1 MHLSNVKPVTTNPT
15 RPGLSTVGTAH
26 EIVPMVCSWVGV
38 HVSPGQS
45 RTRTRRCQSSC
56 LGLRD
61 QVVRGL
67 PEQVGLDL
75 SSITLPSLITPKLKV
90 VELASGKCS
99 HPRPPMWH
107 DSVGFSW
114 IGPIV
119 VHPELHAR
127 LIDAHCFSN
136 QREAALLPRTV
147 RDPIRCK
154 HGSARGTM

>member
-1 MHLSNVKPVTTNPT
+1 MLKTYETNPN

-45 RTRTRRCQSSC
+45 RTRTRRCQRSC
-56 LGLRD
+56 LGLN
-61 QVVRGL
+61 
-67 PEQVGLDL
+67 
-75 SSITLPSLITPKLKV
+75 SITLPSLIAPKLKV

-99 HPRPPMWH
+99 HSRPPMWH
-107 DSVGFSW
+107 DSVSFSW

-127 LIDAHCFSN
+127 LIDAHRFSN
-136 QREAALLPRTV
+136 QREATLLPRTM

>member
-1 MHLSNVKPVTTNPT
+1 MLKTYEANPN

-26 EIVPMVCSWVGV
+26 EIVPTLCSWVGV

-56 LGLRD
+56 LS
-61 QVVRGL
+61 
-67 PEQVGLDL
+67 L
-75 SSITLPSLITPKLKV
+75 SSITLPSLIASKLKV
-90 VELASGKCS
+90 VELASGKCG

-107 DSVGFSW
+107 DPVGFSW

-127 LIDAHCFSN
+127 FSDAHCFSN
-136 QREAALLPRTV
+136 HREATLLSRTT
-147 RDPIRCK
+147 RNPIWCK
-154 HGSARGTM
+154 HRSARGTMKSHPSS